1 MPPSTFRAFETRKT
15 RWAYTIATGITN
27 IPGPILRELFSAT
40 HTWNKHKQTSFKLIN
55 LDCKDKHFPSI
66 HQGFEGKF
74 IIDIP
79 VAFLKFCIRY
89 AKKCS
94 RICEHLNNICI
105 FVPK

>member
-1 MPPSTFRAFETRKT
+1 MYERK
-15 RWAYTIATGITN
+15 
-27 IPGPILRELFSAT
+27 
-40 HTWNKHKQTSFKLIN
+40 
-55 LDCKDKHFPSI
+55 FPSN

-94 RICEHLNNICI
+94 RICEHLNNVCI